1 MSYLEYVKERYCVSA
16 FAGRCV
22 FRDDCAEKT
31 LISWCCFF
39 LVTTI
44 QCFLHCS
51 NRAWICL
58 SHCSKVRPW
67 KATFHFSG
75 AMWNFGGVVV
85 CQWQPPLTQHQL
97 HQHIKNPSHTWVMFK
112 KTLPT
117 TTVDGRTPLV
127 VYQFIPL
134 FTRCY
139 TSQVVV
145 TDFFHQQYEP
155 FLDHQ
160 KINLTVASRFI
171 PPLLNPS
178 PLQIQAPTAPRP
190 RLSRWFSFFKGG
202 IMLVPWLRCG

>member
-67 KATFHFSG
+67 KATFHLSG

-85 CQWQPPLTQHQL
+85 CKWQPPLTQHQL

-139 TSQVVV
+139 TSQVVGAG
-145 TDFFHQQYEP
+145 
-155 FLDHQ
+155 FLPSTVWAISWPPGF
-160 KINLTVASRFI
+160 INLTVASHN
-171 PPLLNPS
+171 PPSSESITFANPS
-178 PLQIQAPTAPRP
+178 PYSTKATFESMIFLFQ
-190 RLSRWFSFFKGG
+190 RWD
-202 IMLVPWLRCG
+202 MLVPWLRCG